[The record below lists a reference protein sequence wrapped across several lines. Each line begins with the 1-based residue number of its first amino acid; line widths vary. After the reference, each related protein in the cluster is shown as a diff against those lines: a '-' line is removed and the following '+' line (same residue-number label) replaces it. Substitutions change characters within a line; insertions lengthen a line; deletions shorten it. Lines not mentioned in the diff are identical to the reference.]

1 MEITMTSALEIL
13 VKKIELWFH
22 ESVAALPNIIVA
34 AIIVAGFFIL
44 SRFVHKLGRRF
55 LERFSINRALNELM
69 ASSLQMAVVLVGVFI
84 ALGILNLE
92 KTVTSLLT
100 GAGIITFVIGFAF
113 QDIAANFFSG
123 ILIAFKKPY
132 QIGDVIEIEKN
143 MGEVQEIELRS
154 TMIRTF
160 DGQDILIP
168 NKNILTQ
175 VVTNYTYSPYRRVS
189 IVVGVAYDSDL
200 KKVVDVTTS
209 ALEKL
214 DGRDPSIPVS
224 VHFTDFGASS
234 VNLSAEVWIDY
245 KRNRTFPAVKHQG
258 IMAIHE
264 AFKQNGIEIPF
275 PITQLIPP
283 PAPKV

>member
-34 AIIVAGFFIL
+34 AIIVAGFFVL

-69 ASSLQMAVVLVGVFI
+69 ASSLQMAVVLVGIFI

-189 IVVGVAYDSDL
+189 IAVGVAYDSDL
-200 KKVVDVTTS
+200 KKVVEVTTN
-209 ALEKL
+209 ALETL
-214 DGRDPSIPVS
+214 EGRDPSIPVS

-245 KRNRTFPAVKHQG
+245 KRNRTFPEVKHQG
-258 IMAIHE
+258 IMAIHD